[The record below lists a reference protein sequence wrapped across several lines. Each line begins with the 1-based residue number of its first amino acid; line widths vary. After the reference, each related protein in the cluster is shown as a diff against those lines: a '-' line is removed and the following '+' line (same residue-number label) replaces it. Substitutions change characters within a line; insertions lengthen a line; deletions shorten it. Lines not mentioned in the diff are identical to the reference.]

1 MKMRVKILLILCAIA
16 FFSMFL
22 TGCGK
27 DEELGGAINGMWQC
41 LRFTDAEVDP
51 VHIYNNGYPEE
62 IFCSA
67 DSQTITLKIIS
78 IIDPDVPYPSSLHLA
93 FSEWDEEK
101 GDWNHANLP
110 SEVNQPD
117 DFYHMWTEVEDG
129 MPVIKVSLTMN
140 DTGEERKIDAIA
152 ISDKIYDKNIIFGEF
167 IIYQSPKNQE
177 SQTFALKAKYKAS

>member
-1 MKMRVKILLILCAIA
+1 MKVSVKVLQISCAIV
-16 FFSMFL
+16 FFSLFM

-27 DEELGGAINGMWQC
+27 DEELGGAIIGMWQC
-41 LRFTDAEVDP
+41 LRFTEAEVDTD
-51 VHIYNNGYPEE
+51 YLYYSCPEE

-78 IIDPDVPYPSSLHLA
+78 ITDPKVPYPSSLHLA
-93 FSEWDEEK
+93 FSEWDDEK
-101 GDWNHANLP
+101 GDWNLDNLP

-140 DTGEERKIDAIA
+140 DTGEERKIDAMA

-167 IIYQSPKNQE
+167 IIYQSPKIE
-177 SQTFALKAKYKAS
+177 KSQTFSLKAKYKAS